1 MIGELLSFVTS
12 EINLIMLLVAI
23 GIFAGLALQ
32 SRKIKSFQFQ
42 MSIIIM
48 IWIAGEIVGVLAR
61 NEILNLST
69 FEDVGHQ
76 IHLVSM
82 IAIGAVFWLR
92 FYHAKKLG
100 KKFMDEIPS

>member
-1 MIGELLSFVTS
+1 MISELFTFVTS
-12 EINLIMLLVAI
+12 EITLVMLVVAI
-23 GIFAGLALQ
+23 SIFTGLALQ

-48 IWIAGEIVGVLAR
+48 IWILGETVGVLAK
-61 NEILNLST
+61 NGILELNT
-69 FEDVGHQ
+69 FEGVGHQ

-92 FYHAKKLG
+92 FYHAKRQG
-100 KKFMDEIPS
+100 KKFIDEIPS

>member
-12 EINLIMLLVAI
+12 EINLIMLVTAI

-48 IWIAGEIVGVLAR
+48 IWIVGEIVGVLGR
-61 NEILNLST
+61 NEILKLST
-69 FEDVGHQ
+69 FEDVGNQ
-76 IHLVSM
+76 IHLASM
-82 IAIGAVFWLR
+82 IAIMAVFWLR
-92 FYHAKKLG
+92 FYYAKKQG